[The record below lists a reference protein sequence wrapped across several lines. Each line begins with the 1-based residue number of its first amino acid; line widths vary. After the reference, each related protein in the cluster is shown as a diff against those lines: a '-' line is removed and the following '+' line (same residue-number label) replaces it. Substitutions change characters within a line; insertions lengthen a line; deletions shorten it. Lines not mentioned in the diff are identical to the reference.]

1 MENNDKPQGKKIGWE
16 LQKTDLIFKSQWYN
30 LRQDKISLPNNEE
43 ITYTYVEHPGAVFII
58 PITANQEIIL
68 MRSYRYTID
77 DWCWEIP
84 AGTLGDQKGLSLE
97 EVARLELLEEIG
109 GIAETFEGLGWYY
122 IANGLANLKN
132 FFFIAHNVTLSQD
145 TQREITEI
153 ISEVKTFPIK
163 DIFNMLQNGLI
174 KDGESA
180 FALMLALNFKKNYHN
195 NNNKRQFTNL

>member
-1 MENNDKPQGKKIGWE
+1 MKNSDKPQAKQIGWE
-16 LQKTDLIFKSQWYN
+16 LKKTDLIFQSQWYN
-30 LRQDKISLPNNEE
+30 LRQDLINLPNNQE
-43 ITYTYVEHPGAVFII
+43 IIYTYVEHPGAVFVV
-58 PITANQEIIL
+58 PLTANQEIIL

-84 AGTLGDQKGLSLE
+84 AGTLGDQQGKTLE

-109 GIAETFEGLGWYY
+109 GISETFESLGWYY

-145 TQREITEI
+145 SQREITEI
-153 ISEVKTFPIK
+153 IKDVKSFSIK
-163 DIFNMLQNGLI
+163 DILKMIKEGLI

-180 FALMLALNFKKNYHN
+180 FALMLASKFLNKS
-195 NNNKRQFTNL
+195 L